1 MLNGR
6 VCVPHHFSFL
16 CCVIS
21 MLSYFY
27 LLCFCLLPL
36 FCVSNVTSVSG
47 LSSSCVLCI
56 QCCQCLWFVFFL
68 CLMYP
73 MLPVSLVC
81 LLPVSYVSNVT
92 SVSGLSSSC
101 VLCIQCY
108 QCLWFVFW
116 SSWLL
121 LSVFSNVYCFYSRI
135 QNTDLLRCLR
145 IEINNADSFTAIFGK

>member
-16 CCVIS
+16 CCAIS
-21 MLSYFY
+21 MLSYVY
-27 LLCFCLLPL
+27 L
-36 FCVSNVTSVSG
+36 FCF
-47 LSSSCVLCI
+47 I
-56 QCCQCLWFVFFL
+56 FFL

-101 VLCIQCY
+101 VLCSY
-108 QCLWFVFW
+108 
-116 SSWLL
+116 
-121 LSVFSNVYCFYSRI
+121 SNRLTLRVPDQGYSTRLTLRVPDQGYSRNASCVLKQLSI
-135 QNTDLLRCLR
+135 HAFISIIDNQISSKKITLRHLLHILKISRSLRYGYLSYVGDLFC
-145 IEINNADSFTAIFGK
+145 

>member
-56 QCCQCLWFVFFL
+56 QCCQCPWFVFFL

-92 SVSGLSSSC
+92 SVS
-101 VLCIQCY
+101 VH
-108 QCLWFVFW
+108 
-116 SSWLL
+116 SWLL
-121 LSVFSNVYCFYSRI
+121 LSVLSNVYSFYSR
-135 QNTDLLRCLR
+135 NKNDLHCFT
-145 IEINNADSFTAIFGK
+145 ININNADSFTVFYRK